1 MLCDELKAYKP
12 ELVDTGFG
20 GRQYA
25 VMHQCANGAW
35 YNKSEAD
42 RYIAY
47 LKMKRCEKILE
58 NLSLGYNIECMKK
71 YPTRGFFFEK
81 WSRVFM
87 RLAEHYK
94 EIAK

>member
-1 MLCDELKAYKP
+1 MSELKAFYMP
-12 ELVDTGFG
+12 
-20 GRQYA
+20 RYA
-25 VMHQCANGAW
+25 GAFTTHEV
-35 YNKSEAD
+35 YLKSEAD

-47 LKMKRCEKILE
+47 LKYKRCEKILE